1 MNDMQA
7 LFPIVLPITKP
18 DEKDAQKYNDEIRYH
33 ENNLNQ
39 NLTFIQNKI
48 TEIIAQINTL
58 GGS

>member
-7 LFPIVLPITKP
+7 LFPIVLPTTKP
-18 DEKDAQKYNDEIRYH
+18 DDKDTQKHNDEIRYH

-48 TEIIAQINTL
+48 TEIIAQINAM